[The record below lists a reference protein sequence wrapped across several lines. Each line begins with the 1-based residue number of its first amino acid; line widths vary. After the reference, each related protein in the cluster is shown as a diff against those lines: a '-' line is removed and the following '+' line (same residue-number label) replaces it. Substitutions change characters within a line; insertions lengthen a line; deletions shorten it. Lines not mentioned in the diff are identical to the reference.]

1 MHFWFGQA
9 FFSWKH
15 IRSSSW
21 TKFALISGVAATGLV
36 ALATPVFASDMQAH
50 PAKLPWFHNGVLSAY
65 DHASVRRGYQV
76 YKEVCAACHS
86 MQYLAY
92 RQLVNC
98 VLTEEEAKADAAEA
112 GRLVKPFYLR
122 VLVATVCS
130 YGLVDID
137 CSPDLLVAAFL
148 GSLVFFELV
157 AVTDDLLTSIIQHL
171 YRDGPDDE
179 GNMFDRPGRLTD
191 HLPPPYPNT
200 EAARAANNGA
210 APPDL
215 TYIVKARH
223 GQEDY
228 VFHLLTGYF
237 DPPTGR
243 TVADGQYYNPYFPGG
258 AISMARALYDDMI
271 QYHDGTP
278 ATTSQMA
285 KDVVSFL
292 CWSSDRNHDQR
303 KRVMFKIT
311 IVLLLGTIIVG
322 ISKRKRWSNLKSRKL
337 MYKNRPIPKD
347 V

>member
-1 MHFWFGQA
+1 MNNLMIPMRLFRGYLPSRPQKA

-98 VLTEEEAKADAAEA
+98 VLTEEEAKADAAEH
-112 GRLVKPFYLR
+112 LV
-122 VLVATVCS
+122 
-130 YGLVDID
+130 
-137 CSPDLLVAAFL
+137 
-148 GSLVFFELV
+148 
-157 AVTDDLLTSIIQHL
+157 
-171 YRDGPDDE
+171 RDGPDDA

-191 HLPPPYPNT
+191 RLPSPYPNT

-243 TVADGQYYNPYFPGG
+243 TVADGQYYNPYFAGG

-303 KRVMFKIT
+303 KRVMFKVT